1 MEKRPTI
8 ERDYSG
14 LLTGQ
19 SCYDFCIFVSEDYE
33 MKGEHE
39 LALDWLAEANL
50 YKMELELGMKSHNL
64 NPMIEEEMAKDHDA
78 WLTVTIS
85 WQDRLKQWEIDQ
97 EASYR
102 KKLERQM
109 EREKSAKCEESQKA
123 A

>member
-64 NPMIEEEMAKDHDA
+64 NPMIESEMAKDHDA

-109 EREKSAKCEESQKA
+109 ERAKSAKCEESQKA